1 MAVSKAQQRAVNKY
15 IADKYY
21 KPSVTF
27 PDTWRETMNAHA
39 AAQGESLAEFMR
51 RAVRETIERD
61 GGHLPGDST
70 GG

>member
-15 IADKYY
+15 ISDKYY
-21 KPSVTF
+21 KPSVTY
-27 PDTWRETMNAHA
+27 PAEWRQAINAHA

-61 GGHLPGDST
+61 GGHLPGDSA